1 MEKFKKT
8 LRRFTLILLIIMA
21 ALIPVPVFLP
31 KKDGK
36 FNDDHI
42 IEQVEQKEDDTSAET
57 KKLGEEL
64 NS

>member
-1 MEKFKKT
+1 
-8 LRRFTLILLIIMA
+8 MA

-42 IEQVEQKEDDTSAET
+42 IELVEQKEDDISAET